1 MMCQNCPLC
10 VSDYTDACGDGDI
23 YCLITGDYAKDE
35 GGCSRTNKW
44 ILAQDREALK
54 KKREEEDCAAWAAM
68 AEYYEN
74 SRDVESYREEVKYLK
89 SQIDE
94 LVDELSRRD
103 SMIDNLRDDIK
114 VKELAN
120 KSYALAWIEIFRN
133 RLTDK
138 YDDFN
143 IDIGTF
149 IEPYWINKECNKIIQ
164 EIKND

>member
-44 ILAQDREALK
+44 ILSQDREALK
-54 KKREEEDCAAWAAM
+54 KKREEEKCAAWSAM

-74 SRDVESYREEVKYLK
+74 NRDVESYREEVKYLK

-94 LVDELSRRD
+94 LIDELSRRD

-114 VKELAN
+114 VKELAD
-120 KSYALAWIEIFRN
+120 KSYALSWISKACDRMIDE
-133 RLTDK
+133 
-138 YDDFN
+138 FN
-143 IDIGTF
+143 TLAD
-149 IEPYWINKECNKIIQ
+149 IEPITIFMINKERNKIIQ

>member
-1 MMCQNCPLC
+1 MKCLNCPLC
-10 VSDYTDACGDGDI
+10 VSDYTEACGDGDI

-44 ILAQDREALK
+44 ILSQDRDTLIEK
-54 KKREEEDCAAWAAM
+54 RREEESRAWAEM

-74 SRDVESYREEVKYLK
+74 NRDIESYREEVKYLK

-114 VKELAN
+114 VKNIAN
-120 KSYALAWIEIFRN
+120 KSYALAWVEIFRN
-133 RLTDK
+133 RLVDK
-138 YDDFN
+138 YDIDF
-143 IDIGTF
+143 DADYF
-149 IEPYWINKECNKIIQ
+149 LQPYWINKECNKILE

>member
-1 MMCQNCPLC
+1 MKCLNCPLC
-10 VSDYTDACGDGDI
+10 VSDYTDACSDGDI

-44 ILAQDREALK
+44 ILAQDRDALIEK
-54 KKREEEDCAAWAAM
+54 RREEESRAWAEM

-74 SRDVESYREEVKYLK
+74 NRDAQSYKDEIKCLNV
-89 SQIDE
+89 QIQD
-94 LVDELSRRD
+94 LIDELSRRD

-114 VKELAN
+114 VKELAD
-120 KSYALAWIEIFRN
+120 KSYALTWIEIFRN

-138 YDDFN
+138 YNDLN

-149 IEPYWINKECNKIIQ
+149 IQPYWINKECNKILE

>member
-44 ILAQDREALK
+44 ILSQDREALK
-54 KKREEEDCAAWAAM
+54 KKREEEECDAWAEM

-74 SRDVESYREEVKYLK
+74 NRDVESYREEIKHLK

-114 VKELAN
+114 VKELAD
-120 KSYALAWIEIFRN
+120 KSYALSWVSKACDRMIDE
-133 RLTDK
+133 
-138 YDDFN
+138 FN
-143 IDIGTF
+143 NIAG
-149 IEPYWINKECNKIIQ
+149 IEPNTIFIINKERNKIIQ
-164 EIKND
+164 EIKNA